1 MDDLPYIIIIIICI
15 CFSAFFSASETA
27 YTSVNRIRLKT
38 QAEDGNKRAKS
49 VLDTLE
55 KYDRFI
61 STVLIGNNI
70 VNITSASLATILF
83 TRHIGESASWVSTI
97 VMTIIV
103 LICGE
108 VCPKGLAKNHA
119 EGIVKAVNPFIKVLI
134 YIFLP
139 LSVFLESLSKLV
151 NKIFKKK
158 SVDEQITEDE
168 LLTIIDEIE
177 DEGMI
182 KPYEKTLI
190 TSAIKFDDIDVKD
203 IVTPRKDIVA
213 IDVTMGVDE
222 IHQLFEES
230 KFTRLPVYRDSI
242 DNIIGILHEKDFYSY
257 LIKRENEEFRI
268 NELMKPPHFVSQ
280 ETKISIVFK
289 TFKDQHYHMAVV
301 LDQFD
306 STLGIITLED
316 VIEELVGEIFDETDE
331 IYEETKQ
338 IDDDNYLVSGKE
350 LLEDAFSIMN
360 IEDEEEDL
368 NQTINSWLS
377 KKLSHLPTSGDNF
390 IYQDRW
396 KVFVNSANK
405 KGAVEVSFKKL

>member
-1 MDDLPYIIIIIICI
+1 MVDIKKEQERDELHRAIWAIADELRGSIDGWDFKSYVLGMMFYRYISENLTNYINEGEIEAGNEDFDYAKLSDEEAEQAREDLVQTKG
-15 CFSAFFSASETA
+15 FFILPSELFCNVRKKASSDE
-27 YTSVNRIRLKT
+27 NL
-38 QAEDGNKRAKS
+38 NM
-49 VLDTLE
+49 TLE
-55 KYDRFI
+55 SVF
-61 STVLIGNNI
+61 N
-70 VNITSASLATILF
+70 
-83 TRHIGESASWVSTI
+83 HIEESA
-97 VMTIIV
+97 
-103 LICGE
+103 
-108 VCPKGLAKNHA
+108 KG
-119 EGIVKAVNPFIKVLI
+119 
-134 YIFLP
+134 
-139 LSVFLESLSKLV
+139 SES
-151 NKIFKKK
+151 
-158 SVDEQITEDE
+158 EDNFAG
-168 LLTIIDEIE
+168 L
-177 DEGMI
+177 
-182 KPYEKTLI
+182 
-190 TSAIKFDDIDVKD
+190 FDDIDVKD

-213 IDVTMGVDE
+213 IDVTMDVDE

-338 IDDDNYLVSGKE
+338 INDDNYLVSGKE

-390 IYQDRW
+390 IYQDKW